1 MYDYWTYLKVGHIL
15 RKKYEAVDQSVLLIK
30 QGQLFVDLVQNQRA
44 KQVFRHPQTKK
55 KIFLSFQKKTGN
67 LPTVPQKPDIMLE
80 IEKKG
85 KKYSYDYIFDAKYRI
100 DFSREGPRPLE
111 EDINTM
117 HRYRDAHVVK

>member
-1 MYDYWTYLKVGHIL
+1 MGQIL

-30 QGQLFVDLVQNQRA
+30 QGQLFVDLVQNQL
-44 KQVFRHPQTKK
+44 FRHPQTKE
-55 KIFLSFQKKTGN
+55 KIFLSFQKRTGN

-80 IEKKG
+80 IEKKS

-100 DFSREGPRPLE
+100 DFSWEGPRPLE